1 MNTILVEKAYHVPL
15 PTMETDEPKRDTA
28 RTDPENDDVETD
40 QHKPGTVDVTSDIT
54 EAKYLYDKAMQ
65 STCLWRTFA
74 QQVF

>member
-15 PTMETDEPKRDTA
+15 PTMETNGSKRDTA
-28 RTDPENDDVETD
+28 STDPENDDDETD
-40 QHKPGTVDVTSDIT
+40 QQKQGTVDVTSDIT
-54 EAKYLYDKAMQ
+54 EAKYLYDNAMQ